1 MIEQKGKGDHTMS
14 KGILEIMREI
24 PDPRKGNA
32 ILHKLDEILTIAIL
46 AIICDYTQFTEMEL
60 FGNEQEE
67 WLRSFLTLEHGIP
80 SHDTFGDVFAAI
92 DPEAFRKGFMEWT
105 ESIRKEIQ
113 NEVVAID
120 GKTIRGSKS
129 ITENKKPVH
138 IVSAWAAENGL
149 VLGEVAT
156 DEKSNEITAI
166 PKLLKMLQLKGCIV
180 TIDAMGTQK
189 DIAHEIVA
197 KEADYILPVK
207 DNHPSLLEDIR
218 YYFHEEAAACEY
230 AKTTEKSH
238 GRLETRECYI
248 STNIDWMPQKK
259 EWEGLSGIGM
269 IVSHVQTIG
278 QETQETA
285 VHYVLYS
292 KKDMTAAQVLA
303 AKRRHWSV
311 ENCLHWVLDV
321 DFGEDMS
328 RMRVQNAA
336 ENVNIARHLVL
347 NLLKSEKSFNRSL
360 NLKRK
365 KCLLS
370 HDYLLKVFLGTD
382 S

>member
-1 MIEQKGKGDHTMS
+1 MS

-105 ESIRKEIQ
+105 ESIRKEIKD
-113 NEVVAID
+113 EVVAID

-149 VLGEVAT
+149 VLGEVAA

-166 PKLLKMLQLKGCIV
+166 PKLLKMLHLNITHTN
-180 TIDAMGTQK
+180 TIS
-189 DIAHEIVA
+189 I
-197 KEADYILPVK
+197 
-207 DNHPSLLEDIR
+207 
-218 YYFHEEAAACEY
+218 
-230 AKTTEKSH
+230 
-238 GRLETRECYI
+238 
-248 STNIDWMPQKK
+248 NIKNVMKKQKK
-259 EWEGLSGIGM
+259 KGFLI
-269 IVSHVQTIG
+269 T
-278 QETQETA
+278 
-285 VHYVLYS
+285 LY
-292 KKDMTAAQVLA
+292 Q
-303 AKRRHWSV
+303 
-311 ENCLHWVLDV
+311 
-321 DFGEDMS
+321 
-328 RMRVQNAA
+328 
-336 ENVNIARHLVL
+336 
-347 NLLKSEKSFNRSL
+347 
-360 NLKRK
+360 
-365 KCLLS
+365 
-370 HDYLLKVFLGTD
+370 
-382 S
+382 